1 MTAALQTTNNEW
13 EMTVAYSC
21 ETLPLWY
28 PLCISGVV
36 LLTFLISL
44 LVYTILAQKQIHKA
58 NLAEKNYSLIQ
69 NAKDSAKTERELNDF
84 IAHEVRNPLSAA
96 MSAASFISS
105 AVNEQEPL
113 NTVEDQQAV
122 RDDIA
127 IIESSLQFVNDLL
140 RNMLDFHRAAS
151 SELHLESTAT
161 DVQRD
166 ILEPVAAMLYR
177 RYDNYKVIVDCP
189 KDLCIM
195 TDRLRLKQIVLNL
208 GRNSAKFV
216 ETGFVRLKAEV
227 DNDDNMV
234 TLSVEDSGPGIPE
247 EKRRNLYARFQESL
261 DALNQGTG
269 IGLNLCR
276 KLIHLMGG
284 KIWLDES
291 YHSGIEGCPGAR
303 FVIELNT
310 PPVFFESC
318 ETSTDDGD
326 SLFSIDSDNSQRYT
340 SSHALSCT
348 SSPIKEIPENLS
360 VLFVD
365 DDMVLRKLFA
375 RSVTK
380 ICPTWTVEEAG
391 NGESALQLADSMHF
405 DLIFLDQY
413 MTSVDKQLLGTETA
427 HALRRKG
434 FEGLICGLSA
444 NDNAYSFVK
453 AGADAFMIKP
463 FPCKPEPLTN
473 ELRRIFSSKRLET
486 LEV

>member
-1 MTAALQTTNNEW
+1 MYA
-13 EMTVAYSC
+13 
-21 ETLPLWY
+21 
-28 PLCISGVV
+28 
-36 LLTFLISL
+36 
-44 LVYTILAQKQIHKA
+44 ILNQKQIHKIA
-58 NLAEKNYSLIQ
+58 LAGKNRILIKS
-69 NAKDSAKTERELNDF
+69 AKDSAKTERELNDF

-105 AVNEQEPL
+105 AVNEREPL
-113 NTVEDQQAV
+113 KTLEDQQAV

-127 IIESSLQFVNDLL
+127 IIESSLQVVNDLL

-151 SELHLESTAT
+151 RELHLETTAT
-161 DVQRD
+161 EVQRD

-177 RYDNYKVIVDCP
+177 RYDNYQVIVDCP

-216 ETGFVRLKAEV
+216 ESGFVRLKAEV
-227 DNDDNMV
+227 IDDRV

-276 KLIHLMGG
+276 NLIQLMGG
-284 KIWLDES
+284 LIWLDES

-310 PPVFFESC
+310 PPVIFESC
-318 ETSTDDGD
+318 ETSTEGCD
-326 SLFSIDSDNSQRYT
+326 SLFSIDSDNSQRRT
-340 SSHALSCT
+340 SSDALSST
-348 SSPIKEIPENLS
+348 SPVEEIPENLS

-375 RSVTK
+375 RSVKK
-380 ICPTWTVEEAG
+380 ICPTWAIEEAG
-391 NGESALQLADSMHF
+391 NGESALQIAGSMHF

-427 HALRRKG
+427 HALRRNG
-434 FEGLICGLSA
+434 FEGVICGLSA

-453 AGADAFMIKP
+453 AGANAFIIKP

-473 ELRRIFSSKRLET
+473 ELRCILSSKRPET
-486 LEV
+486 LV

>member
-1 MTAALQTTNNEW
+1 VTAALQTTNDEW
-13 EMTVAYSC
+13 EMTVVYSDNVP
-21 ETLPLWY
+21 PLWFS
-28 PLCISGVV
+28 LCVSGTI
-36 LLTFLISL
+36 LLTFFTSL
-44 LVYTILAQKQIHKA
+44 LVYTLLTQQQIHKA
-58 NLAEKNYSLIQ
+58 KLAGKNHTLIQ
-69 NAKDSAKTERELNDF
+69 NAKDSAKTERDLNDF

-105 AVNEQEPL
+105 AVNEREPL
-113 NTVEDQQAV
+113 KTVEDQEAV
-122 RDDIA
+122 RDDIS

-140 RNMLDFHRAAS
+140 RNMLDFHRAVS
-151 SELHLESTAT
+151 SELHLEPTAT

-177 RYDNYKVIVDCP
+177 RYDNYTVIVDCP

-216 ETGFVRLKAEV
+216 ETGFVRLKADV
-227 DNDDNMV
+227 IDDMV

-291 YHSGIEGCPGAR
+291 YHSGVEGCPGAR

-310 PPVFFESC
+310 SPIFLESC
-318 ETSTDDGD
+318 ESTEDCD
-326 SLFSIDSDNSQRYT
+326 SLFSIESDNSQLRTT
-340 SSHALSCT
+340 SQVLSCT
-348 SSPIKEIPENLS
+348 PVKDLPESLS

-375 RSVTK
+375 RSIKK
-380 ICPTWTVEEAG
+380 ICPTWAVEEAG
-391 NGESALQLADSMHF
+391 NGESALQMAGSMHF

-427 HALRRKG
+427 HALRGKG
-434 FEGLICGLSA
+434 FEGVICGLSA
-444 NDNAYSFVK
+444 NDNAYSFIK
-453 AGADAFMIKP
+453 AGADAFMLKP
-463 FPCKPEPLTN
+463 FPCKPELLTN
-473 ELRRIFSSKRLET
+473 ELRRIIFSKRPET
-486 LEV
+486 S